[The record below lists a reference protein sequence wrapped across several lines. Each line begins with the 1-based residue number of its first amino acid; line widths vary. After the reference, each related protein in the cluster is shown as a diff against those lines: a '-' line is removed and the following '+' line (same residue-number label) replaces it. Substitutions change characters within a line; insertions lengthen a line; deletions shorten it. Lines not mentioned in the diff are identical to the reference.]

1 MYLEGLRGVG
11 VGWVERVEG
20 RGSGKY
26 AFYGRNNTGS
36 MSPEIYRLGDIVST
50 NFFHV
55 ISRPDRRQK
64 TDKQMDRLIMATDTL
79 FFI

>member
-1 MYLEGLRGVG
+1 MGVFG
-11 VGWVERVEG
+11 GSTVVEVGWVEGVEG

-26 AFYGRNNTGS
+26 AFYGRNNRGS

-55 ISRPDRRQK
+55 ISRLAQF
-64 TDKQMDRLIMATDTL
+64 TCFMV
-79 FFI
+79 